1 MVEEKLA
8 ELRSAHE
15 ATLKSQEQSRKD
27 EDALRAQVGH
37 KLKEI
42 AADHIPIAQHNTVV
56 QTKLDSCR
64 AEYEAEI
71 EATRLEAER
80 EAAERVEENT
90 ARLTAQF
97 AALEAELRR
106 SLAEGSAREREAA
119 DSRREAEKAVEE
131 ERQALMRVKEEL
143 LDVQADKKK
152 MSTHPT
158 EASANIDRLKGM
170 VTRSRTEN
178 ARLEKALLQERSR
191 RKDEEDLMKRELRQR
206 TKSIK
211 QMLSR
216 SRPSDLRCYVQG
228 ACYRAEE
235 ETALKN
241 EMHN

>member
-1 MVEEKLA
+1 MAKLEGELLRAQSEQDARLETIVEAAKVETRRKYEKMVEEKLA

-90 ARLTAQF
+90 ARLTAQ
-97 AALEAELRR
+97 ARD
-106 SLAEGSAREREAA
+106 SHEGRGR
-119 DSRREAEKAVEE
+119 
-131 ERQALMRVKEEL
+131 
-143 LDVQADKKK
+143 
-152 MSTHPT
+152 
-158 EASANIDRLKGM
+158 
-170 VTRSRTEN
+170 
-178 ARLEKALLQERSR
+178 
-191 RKDEEDLMKRELRQR
+191 
-206 TKSIK
+206 
-211 QMLSR
+211 
-216 SRPSDLRCYVQG
+216 
-228 ACYRAEE
+228 
-235 ETALKN
+235 
-241 EMHN
+241 